1 MKTDINIVSPLG
13 KEINNISQM
22 KESLEM
28 NINDETK

>member
-1 MKTDINIVSPLG
+1 MKTDINILSPLA
-13 KEINNISQM
+13 KEMNNISQM